1 MAFRGQHDHSLDPKD
16 RITVPAVYRAA
27 LADGVV
33 LMKGVEKCVEVWP
46 RAAAEA
52 METAWLS
59 PLNPMGADTRKIF
72 RLKFASSDEVDLDSA
87 GRIRVNKKLIEH
99 AGLGGP
105 SVIAG
110 LGDHL
115 ELWSAEAWAAE
126 NEEIEA
132 QAEELTE
139 RLAAQP
145 PAGGTG
151 AS

>member
-1 MAFRGQHDHSLDPKD
+1 MTHSLDPKD

-72 RLKFASSDEVDLDSA
+72 RLKFSSSDEVDLVLS
-87 GRIRVNKKLIEH
+87 LIH
-99 AGLGGP
+99 
-105 SVIAG
+105 I
-110 LGDHL
+110 
-115 ELWSAEAWAAE
+115 
-126 NEEIEA
+126 
-132 QAEELTE
+132 
-139 RLAAQP
+139 
-145 PAGGTG
+145 
-151 AS
+151 